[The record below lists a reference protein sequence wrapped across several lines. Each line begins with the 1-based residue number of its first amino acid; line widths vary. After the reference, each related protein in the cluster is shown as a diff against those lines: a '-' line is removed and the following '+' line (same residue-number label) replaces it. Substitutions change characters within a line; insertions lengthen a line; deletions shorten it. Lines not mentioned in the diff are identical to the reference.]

1 MPAAQ
6 DGPVTDGGPG
16 TAPAVLTW
24 AVPAAFDE
32 WRTVREI
39 LNSYDP
45 PRVFSNTFL
54 DTLLP

>member
-1 MPAAQ
+1 
-6 DGPVTDGGPG
+6 
-16 TAPAVLTW
+16 VLTW